1 MRFRK
6 ATRTLRKVLK
16 VVLSISAVVAAV
28 FCIIY
33 FGFKLNSVEM
43 KGNEIYTQQELT
55 VTYLKMEKIKI
66 HLYSG

>member
-55 VTYLKMEKIKI
+55 EKIKI